1 MAELTL
7 FAGFSP
13 GAKIKSCLFYEVL
26 AEVLA
31 HQDGIPL
38 PLP

>member
-26 AEVLA
+26 A
-31 HQDGIPL
+31 HQDGIQL
-38 PLP
+38 PPP